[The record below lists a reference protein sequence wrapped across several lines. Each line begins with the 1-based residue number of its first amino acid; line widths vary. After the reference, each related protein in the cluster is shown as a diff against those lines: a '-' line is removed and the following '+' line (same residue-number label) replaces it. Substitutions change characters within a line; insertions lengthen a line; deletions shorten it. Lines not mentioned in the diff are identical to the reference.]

1 MEPRELLDALAVA
14 DRLKDTT
21 RHCYTVGGRHESV
34 AEHSWRAAL
43 MAYFLRDKF
52 PEADMDKVIKML
64 LIHDLGESF
73 TGDIPSFRKTEE
85 NETTEEKL
93 LYNWVASLPQ
103 PYAAEM
109 RALYEE
115 MAARETTEA
124 KIYKAIDNFEA
135 VIQHNE
141 SPLSTWI
148 PDEYELNRTYG
159 WDKAAFSPYLTALRQ
174 EMLEDTEKK
183 IYRFTRK
190 FLQEQGFER
199 YEISN
204 YAKPGKECRHNI
216 GYWTEVAYLGL
227 GLGASSYMEGC
238 RFTNEKDLD
247 KYLALDFGE
256 EDPEK
261 RETALR
267 KLWGQIEELSQAQRM
282 EEFMF
287 LGLRMLKGVSDVDFV
302 RLFGVKMETV
312 YGDVIRRLTANGLL
326 KKEENNLAL
335 TEWGMDVSNFV
346 LSEFLLG

>member
-43 MAYFLRDKF
+43 MAYFLRDEF

-64 LIHDLGESF
+64 LIHDLGEAF

-85 NETTEEKL
+85 NETTEEK
-93 LYNWVASLPQ
+93 
-103 PYAAEM
+103 M

-148 PDEYELNRTYG
+148 PEEYELNRTYG

-183 IYRFTRK
+183 I
-190 FLQEQGFER
+190 
-199 YEISN
+199 
-204 YAKPGKECRHNI
+204 A
-216 GYWTEVAYLGL
+216 AGL
-227 GLGASSYMEGC
+227 
-238 RFTNEKDLD
+238 D
-247 KYLALDFGE
+247 GE
-256 EDPEK
+256 P
-261 RETALR
+261 
-267 KLWGQIEELSQAQRM
+267 M
-282 EEFMF
+282 EE
-287 LGLRMLKGVSDVDFV
+287 
-302 RLFGVKMETV
+302 
-312 YGDVIRRLTANGLL
+312 Y
-326 KKEENNLAL
+326 
-335 TEWGMDVSNFV
+335 
-346 LSEFLLG
+346 